1 MKTKKVKKR
10 KNNNRRNYYG
20 NASYSGK
27 WTEEPKGRPI
37 DFADKYIY
45 NGYYS
50 DKFDYK
56 RPKTKKKKVSPEKK
70 RTVLQNVIIVVCAV
84 AIVFFGYTAMDF
96 YMIRVSP
103 SKNASS
109 VSGDSSQ
116 TPNLNSIDMFFNAC
130 FVQTQTLDNASKLES
145 LIKYCTDGSYSSA
158 VFDVKRA
165 DGTVAYNSE
174 LTLVKSENAVSQPAA
189 EFSKSAMALY
199 ANDITPIARVY
210 CYEDGIMPKIN
221 TSSAILN
228 DFDASVYIDKNGE
241 TYLNPDS
248 ADAYNYIKSII
259 EEVRANGVKIFVLD
273 GFDFPAGMVDAN
285 RDYYTE
291 LVNKLVADLGTDI
304 KFYRAVAVNDVS
316 YISENAKS
324 DEFYFVNTSD
334 EKAVKEL
341 EKIPNISY
349 SVVK

>member
-10 KNNNRRNYYG
+10 KNKTRRNYYG
-20 NASYSGK
+20 NASYGGK
-27 WTEEPKGRPI
+27 WTEEPQGRPI

-45 NGYYS
+45 DGYYS

-56 RPKTKKKKVSPEKK
+56 RPKVKKKKASPEKK
-70 RTVLQNVIIVVCAV
+70 RTVLQNIIIVVCAV
-84 AIVFFGYTAMDF
+84 AIICVGYTAMDF
-96 YMIRVSP
+96 YMLRVSP
-103 SKNASS
+103 SKSESS
-109 VSGDSSQ
+109 ATDNSSQ
-116 TPNLNSIDMFFNAC
+116 TPNLNNIDMSFNAC

-145 LIKYCTDGSYSSA
+145 LIKYCTDGNYSSA

-165 DGTVAYNSE
+165 DGTIAYNSE
-174 LTLVKSENAVSQPAA
+174 LAVVKSENAVSLPAA

-228 DFDASVYIDKNGE
+228 DFDASVYIDKNGK
-241 TYLNPDS
+241 TYLNPYS
-248 ADAYNYIKSII
+248 VEAYNYIKSIV

-273 GFDFPAGMVDAN
+273 GFDFPAGMVDSG

-304 KFYRAVAVNDVS
+304 KFYRGVNVSDIS
-316 YISENAKS
+316 YISENAKK
-324 DEFYFVNTSD
+324 DEFYFVNTD
-334 EKAVKEL
+334 DAKIVKEL

-349 SVVK
+349 TVVS